1 VRRLLVPLFVL
12 FTLAAAACGDDTQGP
27 DITPQKREH
36 EILTERPSGFWTS
49 NKKAEGGA
57 YRWRLMG
64 VGIALLGITGTGIV
78 LLVKKANAE
87 RESRNRDRDKRDDDK
102 RDDDSDADS

>member
-1 VRRLLVPLFVL
+1 MRRLLVPLFVL

-27 DITPQKREH
+27 DVTPQKRKH

-49 NKKAEGGA
+49 NKKAEGGS

-64 VGIALLGITGTGIV
+64 VGIV
-78 LLVKKANAE
+78 LLVITGGGITMLIKKANAE
-87 RESRNRDRDKRDDDK
+87 REARNANANASKSNR
-102 RDDDSDADS
+102 

>member
-1 VRRLLVPLFVL
+1 VRRLLVPLFLVVS
-12 FTLAAAACGDDTQGP
+12 LAAAACGDDTQGP

-49 NKKAEGGA
+49 NKKAEGGS

-64 VGIALLGITGTGIV
+64 IGIALLAITGTGIT
-78 LLVKKANAE
+78 LLIKKANAE
-87 RESRNRDRDKRDDDK
+87 REARNAAGVPRDPK
-102 RDDDSDADS
+102 S